1 MSIFLA
7 RFYNKCRFVKFLLK
21 KNNKIKKLTEILQHF
36 YSSKSKAL
44 YHDDFSKT
52 TKMLFNAI
60 VVKNVLKLNKISIKT
75 KNKQVISKMFLLK
88 PRGKNNEITTLVKC
102 DLRKSHNNIRPSCCL
117 FDHV

>member
-75 KNKQVISKMFLLK
+75 KNMQVILK
-88 PRGKNNEITTLVKC
+88 C
-102 DLRKSHNNIRPSCCL
+102 FC
-117 FDHV
+117 

>member
-7 RFYNKCRFVKFLLK
+7 RFYNKCRFVKVLLK
-21 KNNKIKKLTEILQHF
+21 KKKLTEILQHF

-75 KNKQVISKMFLLK
+75 KNMQVISKMFLLK
-88 PRGKNNEITTLVKC
+88 PRGEK
-102 DLRKSHNNIRPSCCL
+102 
-117 FDHV
+117 

>member
-1 MSIFLA
+1 MNVFLA
-7 RFYNKCRFVKFLLK
+7 RFNNKCRFVKVLLK
-21 KNNKIKKLTEILQHF
+21 KNKIKKLTEILQHF

-75 KNKQVISKMFLLK
+75 KNMQVISKMFLLK
-88 PRGKNNEITTLVKC
+88 PRGKK
-102 DLRKSHNNIRPSCCL
+102 
-117 FDHV
+117 